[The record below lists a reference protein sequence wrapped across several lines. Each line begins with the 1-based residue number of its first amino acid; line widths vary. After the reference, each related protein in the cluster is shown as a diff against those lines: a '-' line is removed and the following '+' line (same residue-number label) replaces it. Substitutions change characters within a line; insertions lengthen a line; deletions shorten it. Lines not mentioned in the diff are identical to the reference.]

1 MTYNAPEYI
10 IGRGGT
16 ADLLILF
23 ISACISCKIQKS
35 SIKVHVMIKLDSIM
49 RCTHKCFECR
59 PKSSHLIDVA
69 AGEWTLQEFSQ
80 DDRHPMLRRIDAT
93 EN

>member
-1 MTYNAPEYI
+1 
-10 IGRGGT
+10 
-16 ADLLILF
+16 
-23 ISACISCKIQKS
+23 
-35 SIKVHVMIKLDSIM
+35 MIKLDSIM

-59 PKSSHLIDVA
+59 PKSSHLIDAA